1 MLSTLVSCSKF
12 YFYFKNCALKE
23 VERQE
28 SSTHIPNEPS
38 SHLPVRQ
45 TGIFHRF
52 TFQEKQS
59 FQNKNQKKIKTGFF
73 SENNQFTLRIHFK
86 NFLKPYQ
93 QSIQAPVLQILVSK
107 QHQSKLK
114 FLTPLSTKTKTFH
127 PIKLTALYS
136 KAKTTS

>member
-12 YFYFKNCALKE
+12 YFYFKNGALKG

-28 SSTHIPNEPS
+28 SSTHMPNEPS

-59 FQNKNQKKIKTGFF
+59 FRNKNQKKIKTGFF
-73 SENNQFTLRIHFK
+73 SEINSLQYGK